1 MQLNYSLLTNGDS
14 ARFFYRFTDVTI
26 MYLCKGPYKTRV
38 YLMTGRFHSNG
49 EIFRYAREPSR
60 HTQIWLEYGP
70 NLYQP
75 IYNDNE
81 LRFACHLLQGEVE
94 SNISD
99 PDHEQ
104 YKRDLADQQ
113 HTADYEA
120 QVARMHRN
128 TKTRVK
134 SEPTQKGIVR
144 MSYHGGSHHS
154 VAA

>member
-1 MQLNYSLLTNGDS
+1 M
-14 ARFFYRFTDVTI
+14 
-26 MYLCKGPYKTRV
+26 MYLCKGPYKTRI
-38 YLMTGRFHSNG
+38 YLMSQRFYCNG

-60 HTQIWLEYGP
+60 NALLWLEYGP

-81 LRFACHLLQGEVE
+81 LRFVCNLLQGVVE
-94 SNISD
+94 SNIGD
-99 PDHEQ
+99 EDHEQ

-120 QVARMHRN
+120 QVARMHRK

-134 SEPTQKGIVR
+134 DETTRKGIIR
-144 MSYHGGSHHS
+144 MSYNGNSHNS
-154 VAA
+154 VPA

>member
-1 MQLNYSLLTNGDS
+1 M
-14 ARFFYRFTDVTI
+14 

-38 YLMTGRFHSNG
+38 YLMTSRFHSNG

-60 HTQIWLEYGP
+60 YTQIWLEYGP

-81 LRFACHLLQGEVE
+81 LRFVCNLLQGEVE
-94 SNISD
+94 SSLD
-99 PDHEQ
+99 EKDHEQ

-120 QVARMHRN
+120 QVARMHRT

-134 SEPTQKGIVR
+134 NDPLRKDGIVR
-144 MSYHGGSHHS
+144 MSYHGNSHNS
-154 VAA
+154 IPAEQVRTRESW